1 MRRSRNSCEF
11 LLKRRFVHTAGS
23 SSRNCFNKT
32 IPNQK
37 PWTRNYIRSRIYV
50 KFQYYYVRRTDWLKH
65 FKNNYDLEQ
74 MFSNQTMVQGH
85 LVQAMSN
92 QAGSGFSDLQSAQ
105 SPQWSRSLDGG
116 HTRWRPENQE
126 KSGGGSGRGE
136 EGHIWKES
144 PVTSGAI
151 VGLRD

>member
-23 SSRNCFNKT
+23 SSRNCVNKT

-37 PWTRNYIRSRIYV
+37 QWTRNYIRSRIYV
-50 KFQYYYVRRTDWLKH
+50 KFQYYYVHGTDWLKNL
-65 FKNNYDLEQ
+65 KNNYDLEQ

-92 QAGSGFSDLQSAQ
+92 QASGFSDLQCAQ
-105 SPQWSRSLDGG
+105 SPQWPRSLDGG
-116 HTRWRPENQE
+116 HTRLMLVAAW
-126 KSGGGSGRGE
+126 
-136 EGHIWKES
+136 ES
-144 PVTSGAI
+144 REVLWPDESVLEFLVFQIPSQ
-151 VGLRD
+151 VDPPF